1 MALDAFLPESSQPT
15 RRVLR
20 DEVYDS
26 LLELLVSGHFNP
38 GDTLGID
45 PLAAKL
51 QVSPTPVREALV
63 QLESTGLVTRTAL
76 RGYKVAPPMSEDA
89 IKQLFDARLLLEVEV
104 LPHAMQHR
112 GSLLPRLNRI
122 WEQHRKHTEI
132 IQSTADGE
140 TSAKELGAYVAA
152 DRAFHDAIFESTGN
166 AYFLQMARHISIHGQ
181 RLRQFVALQAVDAE
195 LATSEHKEILEAIES
210 NDVDRAKDA
219 ARRHILGVRQRTL
232 NDTADTA
239 IAP

>member
-1 MALDAFLPESSQPT
+1 MAFDAFLPDSSRPA

-26 LLELLVSGHFNP
+26 LLELLVSGRLNP
-38 GDTLGID
+38 GDSLGID
-45 PLAAKL
+45 SLAAQL

-104 LPHAMQHR
+104 IPHAMRHR
-112 GSLLPRLNRI
+112 TKLLPALHRI
-122 WEQHRKHTEI
+122 WEQHRNHTEI
-132 IQSTADGE
+132 IRDSADGE
-140 TSAKELGAYVAA
+140 TSARELGAYVAA
-152 DRAFHDAIFESTGN
+152 DRAFHDAIFEATEN

-195 LATSEHKEILEAIES
+195 LATAEHREILDAIEDG
-210 NDVDRAKDA
+210 DVERAKEA
-219 ARRHILGVRQRTL
+219 ARTHILGVRRRTL
-232 NDTADTA
+232 DDISTTSARS
-239 IAP
+239 